1 MMIRKIGFTISFCLI
16 GITALYA
23 QANRDCRA
31 LPSFTQKLG
40 YDAKRSYLSTSEKT
54 IMGLVYVEKSK
65 NPNEKSRFWQYP
77 SWDDA
82 GWLGPMVIT
91 EAGEIWVAPVPNVN
105 LLHNKPQD
113 QNKLW
118 KVDSKTG
125 VMKVALE
132 IPKPDSVEV
141 GKSPYGLMGL
151 GYSCDAKVL
160 YATSVY
166 GSSPET
172 QLGKIVAIRLSDQK
186 IIGQIDSID
195 GFGVGTVEQNGIK
208 KLFVGSAR
216 TGAIWSIPLDNEG
229 AFASQPVQ
237 ELTLDNLGPRGDDRA
252 RKIRMAPDG
261 TLTIQGVEFYYNLTA
276 PTEKQETTYQFRYDA
291 ARGWQLVGL
300 K

>member
-1 MMIRKIGFTISFCLI
+1 MIRKTGFAISFFLLSI
-16 GITALYA
+16 ATLFA
-23 QANRDCRA
+23 QPNRDCRV
-31 LPSFTQKLG
+31 LPSFTTKLG
-40 YDAKRSYLSTSEKT
+40 YDAQRSYLSTSERT
-54 IMGLVYVEKSK
+54 TMGLVYVEKSK
-65 NPNEKSRFWQYP
+65 SPNEKSRFWQYP
-77 SWDDA
+77 SWKEA

-91 EAGEIWVAPVPNVN
+91 ETGDIWVAPVPSVN

-125 VMKVALE
+125 VMKMALE

-141 GKSPYGLMGL
+141 GRSPYGLMGL
-151 GYSCDAKVL
+151 GYDCDAKVL

-166 GSSPET
+166 GSSPEN

-186 IIGQIDSID
+186 IIAQIDSID
-195 GFGVGTVEQNGIK
+195 GFGVGTAEINGIR
-208 KLFVGSAR
+208 KLYVGSAR
-216 TGAIWSIPLDNEG
+216 TGDIWAIALDKEG
-229 AFASQPVQ
+229 AFSGQPVR

-252 RKIRMAPDG
+252 RKIRIGLDG
-261 TLTIQGVEFYYNLTA
+261 ILTVQGVEFYYNLTA

-291 ARGWQLVGL
+291 ARVWQLVGL